1 MPRKRPVPVSCATK
15 RVLAAGASSAGDSE
29 TMEATPL
36 QVAQQSAART
46 AVLRASASATGP
58 KDGIVAVKVCLLLHL
73 SMLEPPGY

>member
-1 MPRKRPVPVSCATK
+1 
-15 RVLAAGASSAGDSE
+15 
-29 TMEATPL
+29 MEATPQ

-73 SMLEPPGY
+73 SMLGTPGC